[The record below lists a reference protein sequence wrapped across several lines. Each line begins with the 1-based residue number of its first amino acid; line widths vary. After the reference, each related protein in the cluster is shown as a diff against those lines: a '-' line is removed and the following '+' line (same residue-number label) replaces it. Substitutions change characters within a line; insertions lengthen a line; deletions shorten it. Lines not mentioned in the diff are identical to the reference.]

1 MMDKDNPNSKQEY
14 ELEYSQITDNIYLG
28 SDLCSPRVCKL
39 HEPEFRKLGV
49 TVEISLTAELKDTPT
64 NNVAIYCWI
73 PVEDKHA
80 PSPDQFDFGTS
91 VINEALLQKRK
102 VYIHCRL
109 GHGRSPIMLAA
120 YFIRFQRMTSD
131 EALKAIMEKR
141 PEINPVKE
149 QIEALN
155 RYQRKKDAT

>member
-1 MMDKDNPNSKQEY
+1 MDKDNPNLEKEY
-14 ELEYSQITDNIYLG
+14 ILEYSEITENIYLG

-102 VYIHCRL
+102 IYIHCRL
-109 GHGRSPIMLAA
+109 GHGRSPTMLAA
-120 YFIRFQRMTSD
+120 YFIRFQKTTP
-131 EALKAIMEKR
+131 ENALNLIKEKR
-141 PEINPVKE
+141 PEVHLIEE
-149 QIEALN
+149 QVEALN
-155 RYQRKKDAT
+155 RYQRKLEAT

>member
-1 MMDKDNPNSKQEY
+1 MMDRDNTDSEKEY
-14 ELEYSQITDNIYLG
+14 ELEYSQITENIYLG

-109 GHGRSPIMLAA
+109 G
-120 YFIRFQRMTSD
+120 FQRMTSD